1 MLPKALIKNYDQRRL
16 RNLLVVLFLSL
27 AIPTGVLVW
36 QGYSQ
41 LKWESF
47 YQYRVQA
54 EELTN
59 RIDAMVTAEIS
70 TAESRNFADFA
81 FLNSEPTAKVQQR
94 SPLATW
100 PVTQELPGLIGYF
113 QVDADGGFSTPLL
126 PPAGTSPGDVG
137 INDDEFSQRETV
149 ANQIQTILA
158 ENKLVRDRVTA
169 GGRLATPAEE
179 APAPVEPK
187 LPASL
192 GASAPSPGKEARF
205 AQSGAVL
212 EEIVAI
218 NADRATEPDANRPE
232 AEPAVDEVDAFY
244 SQQVFDQLNQ
254 PARKA
259 LSSSADL
266 AFEDGANLQAE
277 KVRASNAYGRVQD
290 IKLDDELQKKSEG
303 LKRQFA
309 ESEEEGEGEGEEAKD
324 NNEQRDNRARRIEQS
339 ASTVAS
345 PSTVAIFRED
355 FDSAG
360 LTITAFES
368 EIDPYEFSL
377 LDSGHLVLFR
387 NAWRN
392 GDRTIQGLLVD
403 QRQFIN
409 TVIESAFRSTTLS
422 DMSNLVVGYNDDVIR
437 MLPGSGSYPGDSLTS
452 AAELAGALL
461 YRGRLSAPFDGLEL
475 IFTANRLPPGPG
487 ATVLTWTTLV
497 IAIVFLGGFLA
508 LYRLGMTQIR
518 LAQQQQDFVSAVSHE
533 LKTPLTSIRMYGEM
547 LKEGW
552 ADEAKQKQY
561 YEYIHDES
569 ERLTR
574 LISNVLQLAKISR
587 NEPQFNLKPTAVNTL
602 MDQVRSKIANQVE
615 RAGFDFR
622 LIEDEIAAD
631 TSVKIDD
638 DCFAQII
645 INLVDNAIKFSKDAD
660 NKIIEVGSK
669 LTRDKQVVFFVRD
682 YGPGIPKDQMKKI
695 FKLFYRT
702 ESELTRETVGTGIG
716 LAIVH
721 QLTTA
726 MSGKVDVANRDPGAQ
741 FNVSFPAQ

>member
-1 MLPKALIKNYDQRRL
+1 M
-16 RNLLVVLFLSL
+16 
-27 AIPTGVLVW
+27 
-36 QGYSQ
+36 
-41 LKWESF
+41 
-47 YQYRVQA
+47 
-54 EELTN
+54 
-59 RIDAMVTAEIS
+59 
-70 TAESRNFADFA
+70 
-81 FLNSEPTAKVQQR
+81 
-94 SPLATW
+94 
-100 PVTQELPGLIGYF
+100 
-113 QVDADGGFSTPLL
+113 
-126 PPAGTSPGDVG
+126 
-137 INDDEFSQRETV
+137 
-149 ANQIQTILA
+149 
-158 ENKLVRDRVTA
+158 
-169 GGRLATPAEE
+169 
-179 APAPVEPK
+179 
-187 LPASL
+187 
-192 GASAPSPGKEARF
+192 
-205 AQSGAVL
+205 
-212 EEIVAI
+212 
-218 NADRATEPDANRPE
+218 
-232 AEPAVDEVDAFY
+232 
-244 SQQVFDQLNQ
+244 
-254 PARKA
+254 
-259 LSSSADL
+259 
-266 AFEDGANLQAE
+266 
-277 KVRASNAYGRVQD
+277 
-290 IKLDDELQKKSEG
+290 
-303 LKRQFA
+303 
-309 ESEEEGEGEGEEAKD
+309 
-324 NNEQRDNRARRIEQS
+324 
-339 ASTVAS
+339 AS